1 MSNADLALRVAVIL
15 PCFNEEAEIAQTVQ
29 AFAAALPEAQIY
41 VFDNGST
48 DRTIE
53 IAREAGAI
61 IGHETQPGKGNVIRR
76 MFSDVEADI
85 YVMADGDNT
94 YDASAAPA
102 MVSRLISGNL
112 DMVNGARM
120 SDEIHAYRAGHRFG
134 NRMLTGLVQSL
145 FSRRFGDMLSGYRV
159 FSRRFVKSFP
169 AVSRG
174 FEIETELT
182 VHALQL
188 RMPVDEMP
196 SKYAAR
202 SAGSSSKLSTYSD
215 GFRILRMIAFLV
227 KEERP
232 LAFFLTVSG
241 IVFLPSVI
249 QFISVFTEFLE
260 TGLVE
265 RFPTLFVSLSGFV
278 IAALAV
284 VSALILDTV
293 ARGRREA
300 RHLAYL
306 RYPGV
311 SASLNGLAKNGHLD
325 SSETS
330 PRVSK

>member
-1 MSNADLALRVAVIL
+1 MSNGSAALRVAVIL
-15 PCFNEEAEIAQTVQ
+15 PCYNEAAEIGQTVQ
-29 AFAAALPEAQIY
+29 AFKTALPQAQVY

-48 DRTIE
+48 DNTVE
-53 IAREAGAI
+53 VARAAGAI
-61 IGHETQPGKGNVIRR
+61 VGHEAQAGKGNVIRR
-76 MFSDVEADI
+76 MFSDVEADV

-94 YDASAAPA
+94 YDASAAPD
-102 MVSRLISGNL
+102 MVARLVSGNL
-112 DMVNGARM
+112 DMVNGARL
-120 SDEIHAYRAGHRFG
+120 SNEQAAYRAGHRLG
-134 NRMLTGLVQSL
+134 NHLLTGLVQWL

-188 RMPVDEMP
+188 RMPVDEIP
-196 SKYAAR
+196 TRYTAR
-202 SAGSSSKLSTYSD
+202 SSGSSSKLSTYTD

-227 KEERP
+227 KEEKP
-232 LAFFLTVSG
+232 LPFFLAVAAF
-241 IVFLPSVI
+241 VFLPSLVK
-249 QFISVFTEFLE
+249 FISVFTEFLE

-278 IAALAV
+278 IAAMAV

-311 SASLNGLAKNGHLD
+311 GSLVSGSEETVRLE
-325 SSETS
+325 SSKTS
-330 PRVSK
+330 QQVSK